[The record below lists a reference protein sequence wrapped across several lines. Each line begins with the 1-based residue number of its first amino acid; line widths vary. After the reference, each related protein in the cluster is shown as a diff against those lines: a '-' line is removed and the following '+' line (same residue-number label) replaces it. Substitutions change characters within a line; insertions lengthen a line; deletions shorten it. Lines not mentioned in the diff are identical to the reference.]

1 MRTSTQAKSLIL
13 LSLSCIYYGNAHV
26 AVERHAEHTVSLG
39 YRRSTTETAQEKIYP
54 SRIAKTFVNAIC
66 NATVSKN
73 SHAQHVN
80 ENFWEAVTSRTFN
93 VVACTLSRL
102 VDSFHCDPCVAPSC
116 KVYSLLCPG
125 MKKIAQA
132 IVVGNS
138 RIMAMHGQS
147 SCEPQ
152 HVFNWWLQPILGGI
166 RADWMMGNTITNAC
180 ETRAVDYNSA
190 QECFSALYVN
200 STCTMVFLQ
209 RVLLNYGQ
217 WMVSVM
223 LSNQEHYAP
232 GVVTGTMAYSTQVTQ
247 TTLIGCWEP
256 VLQAAQALYHQPGKW
271 DVSAQCIDVL
281 QTTSRKAISTVAH
294 AVFDSCRKKVKNQMI
309 RTFWSLMPALYEA
322 FLGGLIQSML
332 RPVFSRF
339 LSTAQL
345 RNNEGNK
352 STVPVTCTGLRGN
365 RQQVYRSLLQLFRL
379 LIVNEIMALGDP
391 SHVLSIYSGISIILP
406 CLIHIVL

>member
-152 HVFNWWLQPILGGI
+152 HVFNWWLQPILGVI

-180 ETRAVDYNSA
+180 DTSAGTSHSA
-190 QECFSALYVN
+190 QECFSVYFIN
-200 STCTMVFLQ
+200 STCAMVHFQ
-209 RVLLNYGQ
+209 RAALTFSQ
-217 WMVSVM
+217 QFVSLM
-223 LSNQEHYAP
+223 LSSEKHSAP
-232 GVVTGTMAYSTQVTQ
+232 EPVAQSTPDIKPIVF
-247 TTLIGCWEP
+247 GCWEP
-256 VLQAAQALYHQPGKW
+256 VPQVAQALYLRPGKW

-281 QTTSRKAISTVAH
+281 QTTSRKAINTIAYTL
-294 AVFDSCRKKVKNQMI
+294 FDHGRKNDNNKLL
-309 RTFWSLMPALYEA
+309 RALWSLMPALYDA
-322 FLGGLIQSML
+322 FLGDLIQSTL